1 MHAMDDFAT
10 RATPLLEAQLSP
22 GETLHGVVAANAQKT
37 FSGTAVAL
45 GATDRRILVLPVDR
59 KIQAKGP
66 LQTVSDPDALATARL
81 DGAGDGWWTATA
93 GIMDATSLTL
103 RIRTD
108 DGEKL
113 KLMMTRGGTKLL
125 GGDIQRDGVAALV
138 QLLAHARS

>member
-1 MHAMDDFAT
+1 MDDFAT
-10 RATPLLEAQLSP
+10 RATPLLEGHLDP
-22 GETLHGVVAANAQKT
+22 DETLQGVIAANAQKT

-66 LQTVSDPDALATARL
+66 LQTVSDPDALATAKL

-108 DGEKL
+108 DGDKL

-125 GGDIQRDGVAALV
+125 GGDTQRDGVAALV
-138 QLLAHARS
+138 QLLAAARS

>member
-1 MHAMDDFAT
+1 MDDFAT
-10 RATPLLEAQLSP
+10 RATPLLEAVLDP
-22 GETLHGVVAANAQKT
+22 GETLHGVIAANAQKT

-59 KIQAKGP
+59 KLQAKGP
-66 LQTVSDPDALATARL
+66 LQTVSDAEALAEAKL

-113 KLMMTRGGTKLL
+113 KLMMTRGGTTLL
-125 GGDIQRDGVAALV
+125 GGETQRDGIDALV
-138 QLLAHARS
+138 QLLAAARS